1 MRKEVIMSGLDK
13 ISELQHQLD
22 LLRAEVEKQRTAY
35 VIVLKNDEA
44 EKEEKENKSTNKRW
58 RAEENAVY
66 HFTTDTGKVGVSREY
81 LMDVDNIRYDTHNY
95 FKIKEEAEEYANVL
109 EIERQLKKFADEHNG
124 EISWSNNSSAKRYL
138 SYNYSMQSICTRS
151 VWTLK
156 EPRVIYFSS
165 REIAEQAIKTIGEDK
180 IKDYLTYEW

>member
-44 EKEEKENKSTNKRW
+44 EKEEKEKESTNKRW

-95 FKIKEEAEEYANVL
+95 FKTKEEAEEYANVL
-109 EIERQLKKFADEHNG
+109 ETERQLKKFADEHNC
-124 EISWSNNSSAKRYL
+124 EIDWSNSLAKCYL
-138 SYNYSMQSICTRS
+138 SYNYDTQSISIDSAWARR
-151 VWTLK
+151 

-165 REIAEQAIKTIGEDK
+165 RKIAEQAIKTIGEDK